1 MTLLL
6 LKRFGQVVYRMLFN
20 LYLSNGFHNWIK
32 VMDFGEEDRNYLF
45 LSVHHFN
52 VMLIYLITG
61 NVIFDHHISLLQ
73 STVFP
78 FVIKYLE
85 GDTLRL
91 CKYSF
96 FAH

>member
-1 MTLLL
+1 
-6 LKRFGQVVYRMLFN
+6 
-20 LYLSNGFHNWIK
+20 
-32 VMDFGEEDRNYLF
+32 MDFGEEDRNDLF
-45 LSVHHFN
+45 FLVHHFN
-52 VMLIYLITG
+52 VILICFITG
-61 NVIFDHHISLLQ
+61 DVILDHRISLLQ

-96 FAH
+96 SS